1 MYVYQHAYRIQG
13 TIQFIAMLSL
23 HLISYMKYIDVIFK
37 GALDCRDQASECS
50 YSSTPIQNSNEI
62 AEVPM
67 LPEVDESS
75 IGTFT
80 CSTSDVSFGQP
91 AYDDMAL
98 DQPIANLQVNINMH
112 T

>member
-1 MYVYQHAYRIQG
+1 
-13 TIQFIAMLSL
+13 
-23 HLISYMKYIDVIFK
+23 
-37 GALDCRDQASECS
+37 
-50 YSSTPIQNSNEI
+50 
-62 AEVPM
+62 M